1 LYLSRL
7 FIKNYRSIKELDLA
21 FAKGKNVLVGRNNA
35 GKSNVLKA
43 IDLVL
48 GEYSPT
54 YTKSE
59 NVTESD
65 FYSWHEEAFGEKVIQ
80 SANEIFI
87 WCELRRDFHEALNY
101 DEMYKANSLAIH
113 TRLEGWTADN
123 KPIKQPAR
131 ISHLTLPLNYEPI
144 FDLNEDNADRD
155 WIVTRKRELQPLEK
169 QFDDKYLFAFAF
181 RATKDEFGRINKD
194 MRFLY
199 REDGLS
205 DWILGFRAPIRNEL
219 LQSAIIP
226 AFRDPGSQLRLNNWT
241 WYGRLMRHLTAGQEG
256 STELQSAM
264 EQVKSV
270 ADKIFAEAKEQT
282 TASTLDLAFPD
293 TELHFQFN
301 TETRADL
308 YKSAALYVDDGYKSQ
323 LADKGSGIQSAVVI
337 GLFQYYTRAVN
348 TITSALL
355 CIEEPEL
362 FLHPH
367 ARKVISNRLDNFL
380 DGDKHQVILS
390 THSEE
395 FIRAKYGNL
404 HVVRIRKDASGT
416 QATSVSFN
424 QFRPL
429 LMAEKQNEL
438 FFADKIIVCAGYHDF
453 ILKAVA
459 EELFPGQL
467 EEQNIS
473 VISVGDKRYLSQ
485 LVQLIMQLEIK
496 CFVFADFEF
505 LLRDEADTAAIY
517 SATPQEHLLSLSDAF
532 FNQECTFGAAGA
544 KAKQFIE
551 KLRSQIKEL
560 DAASFYTAKS
570 AAQIAHPN
578 IQQVLDRLR
587 SNGVGI
593 LSGELEN
600 LSQDYAFLSPMDGLS
615 LEKIYAL
622 HHRLMRGE
630 KISDVLL
637 TSEMSDFLR
646 VVLLR

>member
-1 LYLSRL
+1 MYLSRL
-7 FIKNYRSIKELDLA
+7 FIKNYRSIKELDLT

-35 GKSNVLKA
+35 GKSNVIKA

-65 FYSWHEEAFGEKVIQ
+65 FYSWHDEAADRDVIQ
-80 SANEIFI
+80 SANDMFI
-87 WCELRRDFHEALNY
+87 WCELQRDLGEALNY
-101 DEMYKANSLAIH
+101 DEMYKANSLVIY
-113 TRLEGWTADN
+113 TRLEGWTVDN
-123 KPIKQPAR
+123 KPIKQAAR
-131 ISHLTLPLNYEPI
+131 ISQHALPYSYEPI

-169 QFDDKYLFAFAF
+169 QFDDKYHFAFAF

-199 REDGLS
+199 REDESS
-205 DWILGFRAPIRNEL
+205 DWVLAFRAPIRNEL

-256 STELQSAM
+256 SSELQSAM

-270 ADKIFAEAKEQT
+270 ADRIFAEAKEQT

-323 LADKGSGIQSAVVI
+323 LSDKGSGIQSAVVI

-348 TITSALL
+348 TVTSALL

-380 DGDKHQVILS
+380 DGNKHQVILS

-395 FIRAKYGNL
+395 FIRSQAGDL
-404 HVVRIRKDASGT
+404 HVVRIRKDKGT
-416 QATSVSFN
+416 SQATSVN
-424 QFRPL
+424 YRAFRPL
-429 LMAEKQNEL
+429 LLWEKQNEL
-438 FFADKIIVCAGYHDF
+438 FFADKVIVCAGYHDF

-473 VISVGDKRYLSQ
+473 VIAVGNKRYLSQ
-485 LVQLIMQLEIK
+485 VVQLVLQLGIK

-505 LLRDEADTAAIY
+505 LLRDESETAALY
-517 SATPQEHLLSLSDAF
+517 SAAPQEHLLSLSDAF
-532 FNQECTFGAAGA
+532 FNQECTFGATSA

-560 DAASFYTAKS
+560 DASSFYTAKS
-570 AAQIAHPN
+570 SAQISHPN

-600 LSQDYAFLSPMDGLS
+600 LSKDYAFLSPLDGLS

-622 HHRLMRGE
+622 NQRLMSGE
-630 KISDVLL
+630 KIGDLLL
-637 TSEMSDFLR
+637 TSEMSDFLQIVCAR
-646 VVLLR
+646 

>member
-1 LYLSRL
+1 MYLSRL
-7 FIKNYRSIKELDLA
+7 FIKNYRSIKELDLT

-35 GKSNVLKA
+35 GKSNVIKA

-65 FYSWHEEAFGEKVIQ
+65 FYAWHEEVLGQAVAQ
-80 SANEIFI
+80 SANDMFI
-87 WCELRRDFHEALNY
+87 WCELRRDLGEQLNY
-101 DEMYKANSLAIH
+101 DEMYKASSLVIY
-113 TRLEGWTADN
+113 TRLEGWTVDN
-123 KPIKQPAR
+123 KPIKQAAR
-131 ISHLTLPLNYEPI
+131 ISQHALPYSYEPI

-169 QFDDKYLFAFAF
+169 QFDDKYHFAFAF
-181 RATKDEFGRINKD
+181 RATKDAYGHITKD

-199 REDGLS
+199 REDESS
-205 DWILGFRAPIRNEL
+205 DWVLAFRAPIRNEL

-256 STELQSAM
+256 SSELQTAM
-264 EQVKSV
+264 EQVKTV
-270 ADKIFAEAKEQT
+270 ADRIFAEAKEQT
-282 TASTLDLAFPD
+282 TANTLDLAFPG

-323 LADKGSGIQSAVVI
+323 LSDKGSGIQSAIVI

-367 ARKVISNRLDNFL
+367 ARKVISNRLDRFM

-395 FIRAKYGNL
+395 FIRSTDGDL
-404 HVVRIRKDASGT
+404 HVVRIRKDAGGT
-416 QATSVSFN
+416 QATSVN
-424 QFRPL
+424 YRAFRPVL
-429 LMAEKQNEL
+429 LWEKQNEL
-438 FFADKIIVCAGYHDF
+438 FFADKVIVCAGYHDF

-473 VISVGDKRYLSQ
+473 VISVGHKRYLSQ
-485 LVQLIMQLEIK
+485 LVELILQLEIK

-505 LLRDEADTAAIY
+505 LLRDEAETAALY
-517 SATPQEHLLSLSDAF
+517 SAAPQEHLLSLSDTF
-532 FNQECTFGAAGA
+532 FDQECTFGATGA

-551 KLRSQIKEL
+551 KLRSQIKDL
-560 DAASFYTAKS
+560 DAAAFYTAKS
-570 AAQIAHPN
+570 ATQVSHPN

-600 LSQDYAFLSPMDGLS
+600 LSKDYAFLSPLEGLS
-615 LEKIYAL
+615 LEKVYAL
-622 HHRLMRGE
+622 HQRLMSGE
-630 KISDVLL
+630 KIGDLLL
-637 TSEMSDFLR
+637 TSEIGDFLR
-646 VVLLR
+646 VVLAR

>member
-1 LYLSRL
+1 MYLSRL
-7 FIKNYRSIKELDLA
+7 FIKNYRSIKELDLT

-35 GKSNVLKA
+35 GKSNVIKA

-59 NVTESD
+59 NITESD
-65 FYSWHEEAFGEKVIQ
+65 FYAWHDTLTDQMQ
-80 SANEIFI
+80 SANEVFI
-87 WCELRRDFHEALNY
+87 WCELQRDFHETLNY
-101 DEMYKANSLAIH
+101 DEMYKANSLVIY
-113 TRLEGWTADN
+113 TRLEGWTVDN
-123 KPIKQPAR
+123 KPIKQAAR
-131 ISHLTLPLNYEPI
+131 ISRHSLPENYEPI

-169 QFDDKYLFAFAF
+169 QFDDKYLYAFAF

-205 DWILGFRAPIRNEL
+205 DWVLAFRAPIRNEL

-256 STELQSAM
+256 SSELQSAI
-264 EQVKSV
+264 EQVKNV
-270 ADKIFAEAKEQT
+270 ADRIFAEAKEHT
-282 TASTLDLAFPD
+282 TASTLEMAFPD

-308 YKSAALYVDDGYKSQ
+308 YKSASLYVDDGYKSQ
-323 LADKGSGIQSAVVI
+323 LSDKGSGIQSAVVI
-337 GLFQYYTRAVN
+337 GLFQYYTRYVN
-348 TITSALL
+348 TVTSALL

-367 ARKVISNRLDNFL
+367 ARKVISNRLDQFL
-380 DGDKHQVILS
+380 DGNKHQVILS

-395 FIRAKYGNL
+395 FIRASGEDL
-404 HVVRIRKDASGT
+404 HIVKIRKDKGVTEAD
-416 QATSVSFN
+416 AVNLKEFKH
-424 QFRPL
+424 L
-429 LMAEKQNEL
+429 LLSEKQNEL
-438 FFADKIIVCAGYHDF
+438 FFADKVIVCEGYHDF
-453 ILKAVA
+453 VLKAVA
-459 EELFPGQL
+459 DEMFPGKL

-473 VISVGDKRYLSQ
+473 VISVGNKNYLRQ
-485 LVQLIMQLEIK
+485 LVKLILQLGIK

-505 LLRDEADTAAIY
+505 LLRDDSDDATIY
-517 SATPQEHLLSLSDAF
+517 GAQPQAHLLSLEDAF
-532 FNQECTFGAAGA
+532 FAQECTFGGAGE
-544 KAKQFIE
+544 KARQFIE
-551 KLRSQIKEL
+551 KLRTQIKDL
-560 DAASFYTAKS
+560 DVSAFYTAKA
-570 AAQIAHPN
+570 AAQIGHPN

-593 LSGELEN
+593 LSGALES
-600 LSQDYAFLSPMDGLS
+600 LTKDYAFLSPSDPLT
-615 LEKIYAL
+615 LAKIYAL
-622 HHRLMRGE
+622 NERLGRGE
-630 KISDVLL
+630 PISELL
-637 TSEMSDFLR
+637 LITEISAFLQ
-646 VVLLR
+646 VVLAR

>member
-1 LYLSRL
+1 MYLSRL
-7 FIKNYRSIKELDLA
+7 FIKNYRSIKELDLT

-35 GKSNVLKA
+35 GKSNVIKA

-59 NVTESD
+59 NITESD
-65 FYSWHEEAFGEKVIQ
+65 FYAWHDDVTGQVQ
-80 SANEIFI
+80 SANDMFV
-87 WCELRRDFHEALNY
+87 WCELRRDFHEPLNY
-101 DEMYKANSLAIH
+101 DEMYKANSLAIY
-113 TRLEGWTADN
+113 TRLEGWTVDN
-123 KPIKQPAR
+123 KPIKQAAR
-131 ISHLTLPLNYEPI
+131 ISQHSLPLNYEPI
-144 FDLNEDNADRD
+144 FELNEDNADRD

-169 QFDDKYLFAFAF
+169 QFDDKYLYAFAF
-181 RATKDEFGRINKD
+181 RATKDEFGHINKD

-205 DWILGFRAPIRNEL
+205 DWVLAFRAPIRNEL

-264 EQVKSV
+264 EQVKAV

-282 TASTLDLAFPD
+282 TASALALAFPE

-323 LADKGSGIQSAVVI
+323 LADKGSGIQSAIVI

-348 TITSALL
+348 TVTSALL

-367 ARKVISNRLDNFL
+367 ARKVISNRLDQFL
-380 DGDKHQVILS
+380 DANKHQVILS

-395 FIRAKYGNL
+395 FIRSTTEDL
-404 HVVRIRKDASGT
+404 HVVKIRKDKGQT
-416 QATSVSFN
+416 QANAVSLKEFKH
-424 QFRPL
+424 L
-429 LMAEKQNEL
+429 LLSEKQNEL
-438 FFADKIIVCAGYHDF
+438 FFADKVIVCEGHHDF
-453 ILKAVA
+453 VLNAVA
-459 EELFPGQL
+459 DELFPGKL

-473 VISVGDKRYLSQ
+473 IVSVGNKNYLSQ
-485 LVQLIMQLEIK
+485 LVKLILHLGIK

-505 LLRDEADTAAIY
+505 LLRDDSDAAMIY
-517 SATPQEHLLSLSDAF
+517 GAKPQENLLSLEDAF
-532 FNQECTFGAAGA
+532 FAQECTFGATGE
-544 KAKQFIE
+544 KARQFIE
-551 KLRSQIKEL
+551 KLRTQIKDL
-560 DAASFYTAKS
+560 DEAAFYTAKS

-578 IQQVLDRLR
+578 IQQVLDRMR

-593 LSGELEN
+593 LSGELET
-600 LSQDYAFLSPMDGLS
+600 LSKDYAVLSPSDGLT
-615 LEKIYAL
+615 LAKVFAL
-622 HHRLMRGE
+622 NERLVRGE
-630 KISDVLL
+630 HISDFFL
-637 TSEMSDFLR
+637 TSEISDFLQ
-646 VVLLR
+646 VVLAR

>member
-1 LYLSRL
+1 MYLARL
-7 FIKNYRSIKELDLA
+7 FIKNYRSIKELDLV

-65 FYSWHEEAFGEKVIQ
+65 FYAWHESAFGEKIAQ
-80 SANEIFI
+80 SANDMFV
-87 WCELRRDFHEALNY
+87 WCELRRDMGEPLNY
-101 DEMYKANSLAIH
+101 DEMYKANSLAIY
-113 TRLEGWTADN
+113 TRLEGWTVDN
-123 KPIKQPAR
+123 KPIKQAAR
-131 ISHLTLPLNYEPI
+131 ISRHSLPESYEPI
-144 FDLNEDNADRD
+144 FELNEDNADRD

-169 QFDDKYLFAFAF
+169 QFDDKYHFAFAF
-181 RATKDEFGRINKD
+181 RATKDELGRINKD

-199 REDGLS
+199 REDDSS

-323 LADKGSGIQSAVVI
+323 LSDKGSGIQSAVVI

-348 TITSALL
+348 TVTSALL

-380 DGDKHQVILS
+380 DGNKHQVVLS

-395 FIRAKYGNL
+395 FIRSIDGDL
-404 HVVRIRKDASGT
+404 HVVRIRKDGGAT
-416 QATSVSFN
+416 QATSVN
-424 QFRPL
+424 YREFRPL
-429 LMAEKQNEL
+429 LLFEKQNEL
-438 FFADKIIVCAGYHDF
+438 FFADKVIVCAGYHDY

-473 VISVGDKRYLSQ
+473 VIAVGHKRSLSQ
-485 LVQLIMQLEIK
+485 MVSLVLQLGIK

-505 LLRDEADTAAIY
+505 LLRDDSDTAAIY
-517 SATPQEHLLSLSDAF
+517 SAAPQEHLLSLSDAF
-532 FNQECTFGAAGA
+532 FNQECTFGATGA

-587 SNGVGI
+587 NNGVGI

-600 LSQDYAFLSPMDGLS
+600 LSKDYAFLSPMDDLS
-615 LEKIYAL
+615 LEKVYVL
-622 HHRLMRGE
+622 HQRLMSGE
-630 KISDVLL
+630 KISEVLL
-637 TSEMSDFLR
+637 TSEIEDFLR
-646 VVLLR
+646 VVLAR

>member
-1 LYLSRL
+1 MYLSRL
-7 FIKNYRSIKELDLA
+7 FIKNYRSIKELDLT

-35 GKSNVLKA
+35 GKSNVIKA

-65 FYSWHEEAFGEKVIQ
+65 FYSWNDDVAGREVIQ
-80 SANEIFI
+80 SASDMFI
-87 WCELRRDFHEALNY
+87 WCELRRDVGEMLNY
-101 DEMYKANSLAIH
+101 DEMYKANSLVIY
-113 TRLEGWTADN
+113 TRLEGWTVDN
-123 KPIKQPAR
+123 KPIKQAAR
-131 ISHLTLPLNYEPI
+131 ISQHALPYSYEPI
-144 FDLNEDNADRD
+144 FELNEDNADRD

-169 QFDDKYLFAFAF
+169 QFDDKYHYAFAF
-181 RATKDEFGRINKD
+181 RATKDEFGHINKD

-199 REDGLS
+199 REDEFS
-205 DWILGFRAPIRNEL
+205 DWVLAFRAPIRNEL

-264 EQVKSV
+264 DQVKSV

-348 TITSALL
+348 TVTSALL

-380 DGDKHQVILS
+380 DGNKHQVILS

-395 FIRAKYGNL
+395 FIRSQAGDL

-416 QATSVSFN
+416 QATSVN
-424 QFRPL
+424 YRAFRPL
-429 LMAEKQNEL
+429 LLWEKQNEL
-438 FFADKIIVCAGYHDF
+438 FFADKVIVCAGYHDF

-473 VISVGDKRYLSQ
+473 IIAVGDKRYLSQ
-485 LVQLIMQLEIK
+485 VVQLILQLGIK

-505 LLRDEADTAAIY
+505 LLRDEAETATYY

-532 FNQECTFGAAGA
+532 FTQECTFGATGA

-560 DAASFYTAKS
+560 DVVAFYTAKS
-570 AAQIAHPN
+570 AAQISHPN

-600 LSQDYAFLSPMDGLS
+600 LSNDYAFLSPTDGLS
-615 LEKIYAL
+615 LAKIYAL
-622 HHRLMRGE
+622 NQRLMSGE
-630 KISDVLL
+630 KISELLL
-637 TSEMSDFLR
+637 TSELSDFLR
-646 VVLLR
+646 VVLAR

>member
-7 FIKNYRSIKELDLA
+7 FIKNYRSIKELDLT

-35 GKSNVLKA
+35 GKSNVIKA

-59 NVTESD
+59 NITESD
-65 FYSWHEEAFGEKVIQ
+65 FYAWHEDVAGQEVMQ

-87 WCELRRDFHEALNY
+87 WCELRRDFHELLNY
-101 DEMYKANSLAIH
+101 DEMYKANSLAIY
-113 TRLEGWTADN
+113 TRLEGWTVDN
-123 KPIKQPAR
+123 KPIKQAAR
-131 ISHLTLPLNYEPI
+131 ISHHSLPLNYEPI
-144 FDLNEDNADRD
+144 FELNEDNADRD

-169 QFDDKYLFAFAF
+169 QFDDKYLYAFAF
-181 RATKDEFGRINKD
+181 RATKDEFGHINKD
-194 MRFLY
+194 IRFLY

-205 DWILGFRAPIRNEL
+205 DWILAFRAPIRNEL

-241 WYGRLMRHLTAGQEG
+241 WYGRLMRHLTAGQES

-323 LADKGSGIQSAVVI
+323 LSDKGSGIQSAVVI
-337 GLFQYYTRAVN
+337 GLFQYYTRYVN
-348 TITSALL
+348 TVTSALL

-367 ARKVISNRLDNFL
+367 ARKVISNRLDQFL
-380 DGDKHQVILS
+380 DGNKHQVILS

-395 FIRAKYGNL
+395 FIRSAAEDL
-404 HVVRIRKDASGT
+404 QVVKIRKDQGRT
-416 QATSVSFN
+416 QANAVSLKEFKH
-424 QFRPL
+424 L
-429 LMAEKQNEL
+429 LLSEKQNEL
-438 FFADKIIVCAGYHDF
+438 FFADKVIVCEGYHDF
-453 ILKAVA
+453 VLKAVA
-459 EELFPGQL
+459 DELFPSKL

-473 VISVGDKRYLSQ
+473 VIAVGNKTYLSQ
-485 LVQLIMQLEIK
+485 LVKLILNLGTK

-505 LLRDEADTAAIY
+505 LLRDESDAALIY
-517 SATPQEHLLSLSDAF
+517 GAQPQEHLLSLEESF
-532 FNQECTFGAAGA
+532 FEQECTFGATGA
-544 KAKQFIE
+544 KARQFIE
-551 KLRSQIKEL
+551 KLRTQIKEL
-560 DAASFYTAKS
+560 SESAFYTAQS

-578 IQQVLDRLR
+578 IQQVLERMR

-593 LSGELEN
+593 LSGELET
-600 LSQDYAFLSPMDGLS
+600 LSQDYAFLSPSDRLT
-615 LEKIYAL
+615 LAKVYAL
-622 HHRLMRGE
+622 NERLIRGE

-637 TSEMSDFLR
+637 TNEISDFLQVIFTR
-646 VVLLR
+646 

>member
-1 LYLSRL
+1 MYLSRL
-7 FIKNYRSIKELDLA
+7 FIKNYRSIKELDLT

-35 GKSNVLKA
+35 GKSNVIKA

-65 FYSWHEEAFGEKVIQ
+65 FYSWHDDGLEREVIQ
-80 SANEIFI
+80 SANDMFI
-87 WCELRRDFHEALNY
+87 WCELQRDVGEALNY
-101 DEMYKANSLAIH
+101 DEMYKASSLVIY
-113 TRLEGWTADN
+113 TRLEGWTVDN
-123 KPIKQPAR
+123 KPIKQAAR
-131 ISHLTLPLNYEPI
+131 ISQHALPYSYEPI

-169 QFDDKYLFAFAF
+169 QFDDKYHFAFAF
-181 RATKDEFGRINKD
+181 RATKDAYGRITKD

-199 REDGLS
+199 REDESS
-205 DWILGFRAPIRNEL
+205 DWVLAFRAPIRNEL

-256 STELQSAM
+256 SSELQSAM
-264 EQVKSV
+264 DQVKSV
-270 ADKIFAEAKEQT
+270 ADRIFAEAKEQT

-323 LADKGSGIQSAVVI
+323 LSDKGSGIQSAVVI

-380 DGDKHQVILS
+380 DGNKHQVILS

-395 FIRAKYGNL
+395 FMRSTTNDL
-404 HVVRIRKDASGT
+404 HVVRIRKDANGT
-416 QATSVSFN
+416 QATSIN
-424 QFRPL
+424 YREFRPL
-429 LMAEKQNEL
+429 LLFEKQNEL
-438 FFADKIIVCAGYHDF
+438 FFADKVIVCAGYHDF

-473 VISVGDKRYLSQ
+473 VIAVGNKRYLSQ
-485 LVQLIMQLEIK
+485 LVQLVLQLGIK

-505 LLRDEADTAAIY
+505 LLRDEADTAALY
-517 SATPQEHLLSLSDAF
+517 SAAPQEHLLSLSDAF
-532 FNQECTFGAAGA
+532 FNQECTFGATGA

-560 DAASFYTAKS
+560 DESAFYTAKS
-570 AAQIAHPN
+570 SAQLTHPN

-615 LEKIYAL
+615 LDKIYAL
-622 HHRLMRGE
+622 HQRLMSGE
-630 KISDVLL
+630 KISELL
-637 TSEMSDFLR
+637 MTSEMSDFLR
-646 VVLLR
+646 VVLAR

>member
-1 LYLSRL
+1 MYLARL
-7 FIKNYRSIKELDLA
+7 FIKNYRSIKELDLT

-35 GKSNVLKA
+35 GKSNVIKA

-65 FYSWHEEAFGEKVIQ
+65 FYSWHEGVFGEKVVQ
-80 SANEIFI
+80 SANDMFI
-87 WCELRRDFHEALNY
+87 WCELRRDIGEPLNY
-101 DEMYKANSLAIH
+101 DEMYKANSLVIY
-113 TRLEGWTADN
+113 TRLEGWTVDN
-123 KPIKQPAR
+123 KPIKQAAR
-131 ISHLTLPLNYEPI
+131 ISQHALPYSYEPI

-169 QFDDKYLFAFAF
+169 QFDDKYHFAFAF
-181 RATKDEFGRINKD
+181 RATKDAYGHITKD

-199 REDGLS
+199 REDESS
-205 DWILGFRAPIRNEL
+205 DWVLAFRAPIRNEL

-264 EQVKSV
+264 EQVKTV
-270 ADKIFAEAKEQT
+270 ADRIFAEAKEQT

-323 LADKGSGIQSAVVI
+323 LSDKGSGIQSAIVI

-380 DGDKHQVILS
+380 DGNKHQVILS

-395 FIRAKYGNL
+395 FIRSTEGDL
-404 HVVRIRKDASGT
+404 HVVRIRKDAGGT
-416 QATSVSFN
+416 QATSINYREFKPV
-424 QFRPL
+424 L
-429 LMAEKQNEL
+429 LFEKQNEL
-438 FFADKIIVCAGYHDF
+438 FFADKVIACAGYHDF

-473 VISVGDKRYLSQ
+473 VISVGHKRYLSQ
-485 LVQLIMQLEIK
+485 LVELLLQLGVK

-505 LLRDEADTAAIY
+505 LLRDESETAAIY
-517 SATPQEHLLSLSDAF
+517 SAAPQEHLLSLSDTF
-532 FNQECTFGAAGA
+532 FDQECTFGATGA

-560 DAASFYTAKS
+560 DESAFYTAKS
-570 AAQIAHPN
+570 SAQLTHPN

-600 LSQDYAFLSPMDGLS
+600 LSQDYAFLSPMDRLS

-622 HHRLMRGE
+622 HQRLMGGE
-630 KISDVLL
+630 KISEVLL

-646 VVLLR
+646 VVLAR

>member
-35 GKSNVLKA
+35 GKSNVIKA

-65 FYSWHEEAFGEKVIQ
+65 FYSWHEGVFGEKIVQ
-80 SANEIFI
+80 SANDMFI
-87 WCELRRDFHEALNY
+87 WCELHRDIGEPLNY
-101 DEMYKANSLAIH
+101 DEMYKANSLVIY
-113 TRLEGWTADN
+113 TRLEGWTVDN
-123 KPIKQPAR
+123 KPIKQAAR
-131 ISHLTLPLNYEPI
+131 ISQHALPHSYEPI

-155 WIVTRKRELQPLEK
+155 WIVTRKRELEPLEK
-169 QFDDKYLFAFAF
+169 QFDDKYHFAFAF
-181 RATKDEFGRINKD
+181 RATKDAYGRITKD

-199 REDGLS
+199 REDDSS
-205 DWILGFRAPIRNEL
+205 DWILAFRAPIRNEL

-256 STELQSAM
+256 SSDLQSAM
-264 EQVKSV
+264 DQVKTV
-270 ADKIFAEAKEQT
+270 ADRIFAEAKEQT

-323 LADKGSGIQSAVVI
+323 LSDKGSGIQSAVVI

-348 TITSALL
+348 TVTSALL

-380 DGDKHQVILS
+380 DGNKHQVIMS

-395 FIRAKYGNL
+395 FIRAKDNDL

-416 QATSVSFN
+416 QATSVGFN

-438 FFADKIIVCAGYHDF
+438 FFADKVIVCAGYHDF

-473 VISVGDKRYLSQ
+473 VISVGDKRYFSQ
-485 LVQLIMQLEIK
+485 LVQLILQLEIK

-505 LLRDEADTAAIY
+505 LLRDEDDTAAIY
-517 SATPQEHLLSLSDAF
+517 SAVPQEHLLSLSDAF
-532 FNQECTFGAAGA
+532 FHQECTFGATGA

-570 AAQIAHPN
+570 AAQVAHPN

-615 LEKIYAL
+615 LEKVYAL
-622 HHRLMRGE
+622 HQRLMRGE
-630 KISDVLL
+630 RIIDLLL

-646 VVLLR
+646 VVLSR

>member
-1 LYLSRL
+1 MYLSRL

-21 FAKGKNVLVGRNNA
+21 FARGKNVIVGRNNA
-35 GKSNVLKA
+35 GKSNVIRA

-65 FYSWHEEAFGEKVIQ
+65 FYAWREDLSGSPVTQ
-80 SANEIFI
+80 TANDIYI
-87 WCELRRDFHEALNY
+87 WCELRRDVGEALNY
-101 DEMYKANSLAIH
+101 DEMYKANSLVIY
-113 TRLEGWTADN
+113 TRLEGWTVDN

-131 ISHLTLPLNYEPI
+131 ISQHALPEAYEAI

-169 QFDDKYLFAFAF
+169 QFDDKYHFAFAF

-199 REDGLS
+199 REDEFS
-205 DWILGFRAPIRNEL
+205 DWILAFRAPIRNEL

-226 AFRDPGSQLRLNNWT
+226 AFRDPNSQLRLNNWT
-241 WYGRLMRHLTAGQEG
+241 WYGKLMRHLTAGQEG
-256 STELQSAM
+256 AIELQTAI
-264 EQVKSV
+264 EQVKTV
-270 ADKIFAEAKEQT
+270 ADKIFAEAKDQT
-282 TASTLDLAFPD
+282 TASTLELVFPE

-323 LADKGSGIQSAVVI
+323 LSDKGSGIQSAVI
-337 GLFQYYTRAVN
+337 LGLFQYYTRAVN
-348 TITSALL
+348 TLTSALL

-380 DGDKHQVILS
+380 DGNKHQVILS

-395 FIRAKYGNL
+395 FIRSTVDDL
-404 HVVRIRKDASGT
+404 HVVRIRKDKGETKA
-416 QATSVSFN
+416 ATVGLN
-424 QFRPL
+424 EFRQL
-429 LMAEKQNEL
+429 LIFEQQNEL
-438 FFADKIIVCAGYHDF
+438 FFADKVIVCEGFNDF

-459 EELFPGQL
+459 RELFPGQL

-473 VISVGDKRYLSQ
+473 VISVGNKSYLSQ
-485 LVQLIMQLEIK
+485 TVNLVLKLGIK
-496 CFVFADFEF
+496 CFVFADFEY
-505 LLRDEADTAAIY
+505 LLRDSLDTATIY
-517 SATPQEHLLSLSDAF
+517 GAAPQENLLSLSDEF
-532 FNQECTFGAAGA
+532 FNQECTFGATGA
-544 KAKQFIE
+544 KARQFIE
-551 KLRSQIKEL
+551 KLRSQIKEV
-560 DAASFYTAKS
+560 DEGAFYTAKS
-570 AAQIAHPN
+570 AAQIGHPS

-600 LSQDYAFLSPMDGLS
+600 LSRDYALLSPLDSLS
-615 LEKIYAL
+615 LEKIYTL
-622 HHRLMRGE
+622 NQRLMSGE
-630 KISDVLL
+630 KMTDLL
-637 TSEMSDFLR
+637 MTSELEDFFK
-646 VVLLR
+646 VVFER

>member
-1 LYLSRL
+1 MYLSRL
-7 FIKNYRSIKELDLA
+7 FIKNYRSIKELDLT

-35 GKSNVLKA
+35 GKSNVIKA

-59 NVTESD
+59 NITESD
-65 FYSWHEEAFGEKVIQ
+65 FYTWREDDLGHEVVH

-87 WCELRRDFHEALNY
+87 WCELRRDFHETLNY
-101 DEMYKANSLAIH
+101 DEMYKANSLAIY
-113 TRLEGWTADN
+113 TRLEGWTVDN
-123 KPIKQPAR
+123 KPIKQAAR
-131 ISHLTLPLNYEPI
+131 ISQHSLPLSYEPI

-169 QFDDKYLFAFAF
+169 QFDDKYLYAFAF
-181 RATKDEFGRINKD
+181 RATKDEFGHINKD
-194 MRFLY
+194 IRFLY

-205 DWILGFRAPIRNEL
+205 DWVLAFRAPIRNEL

-256 STELQSAM
+256 STELLNAM
-264 EQVKSV
+264 EHVKNV
-270 ADKIFAEAKEQT
+270 ADKIFAEAKEHT
-282 TASTLDLAFPD
+282 TANTLDLAFPD

-323 LADKGSGIQSAVVI
+323 LVDKGSGIQSAVVI
-337 GLFQYYTRAVN
+337 GLFQYYTRYVN

-367 ARKVISNRLDNFL
+367 ARKVISNRLDSFL
-380 DGDKHQVILS
+380 DNNKHQVILS

-395 FIRAKYGNL
+395 FIRASTEDL
-404 HVVRIRKDASGT
+404 HIVKIRKEKGGT
-416 QATSVSFN
+416 RANTVSLKD
-424 QFRPL
+424 FRHL
-429 LMAEKQNEL
+429 LLWEKQNEL
-438 FFADKIIVCAGYHDF
+438 FFADKVIVCEGYHDF

-459 EELFPGQL
+459 DELFPGKL

-473 VISVGDKRYLSQ
+473 IISVGSKNYLRQ
-485 LVQLIMQLEIK
+485 LVNLILHLGIK

-505 LLRDEADTAAIY
+505 LLRDGAESALIY
-517 SATPQEHLLSLSDAF
+517 GAKTQENLLSLDASF
-532 FNQECTFGAAGA
+532 FAQDCTFGPAGE
-544 KAKQFIE
+544 KARQFIE
-551 KLRSQIKEL
+551 KLRTQIKEL
-560 DAASFYTAKS
+560 DESAFYTAKS
-570 AAQIAHPN
+570 AIQIAHPN
-578 IQQVLDRLR
+578 IQQVLDRMR

-600 LSQDYAFLSPMDGLS
+600 LSKDYAFLSPSDGLS
-615 LEKIYAL
+615 LEKVYAL
-622 HHRLMRGE
+622 NERVMRGE
-630 KISDVLL
+630 KLTDLL
-637 TSEMSDFLR
+637 LSSEISDFLQ
-646 VVLLR
+646 VVLAR